1 MSDSSATTMLY
12 MLKYKCREF
21 YDGLVLLLLSITM
34 TKQSQFVFE
43 FHLSIYDECIYS
55 TLLLF
60 VRIDVLD

>member
-1 MSDSSATTMLY
+1 MSDSSATGMLY
-12 MLKYKCREF
+12 MLKYKRREF

-34 TKQSQFVFE
+34 TKQSQFVFVS
-43 FHLSIYDECIYS
+43 SIYDECIYS